1 MNVKIIN
8 SFVLL
13 IILIC
18 NYSCSSKLLLNDS
31 PIEFNSLKNN
41 YTNKI
46 CNEGSIAV
54 DSFLLVNNQW
64 GKSKIKTGKLE
75 ICTYYNQK
83 DSVLGWEWFSP
94 EKSFGV
100 VAFPEIWYGTSA
112 WQTDE
117 NFIENNDKYF
127 PRTIEEIKKLK
138 SEYQSLINIYSAKK
152 YNLCYD
158 IWIHQNERTIKNN
171 IICELMIWEDYYKF
185 SPFGKRKEIVHFS
198 FGDYFLYEGILNKKE
213 INASWKY
220 ICFQRKDKR
229 RSGIVDIQE
238 VLQFMIRRNIV
249 TSENAVSSIEFGTEI
264 LNSSGSIYI
273 NKYILNHE

>member
-1 MNVKIIN
+1 MNSKNIKYIT
-8 SFVLL
+8 FFC
-13 IILIC
+13 ILFY
-18 NYSCSSKLLLNDS
+18 YSCSSKLLLNDS
-31 PIEFNSLKNN
+31 PIEFNLLKNN
-41 YTNKI
+41 HTNKI
-46 CNEGSIAV
+46 CNEGSIDL

-64 GKSKIKTGKLE
+64 GKSKIKNGKLE

-83 DSVLGWEWFSP
+83 NKTIGWEWFSP

-117 NFIENNDKYF
+117 NFIKNKDNYF
-127 PRTIEEIKKLK
+127 PRTIGEIKKLK

-171 IICELMIWEDYYKF
+171 IVCELMIWEDYYKF
-185 SPFGKRKEIVHFS
+185 SPFGKRKEIISFS
-198 FGDYFLYEGILNKKE
+198 FGDYYLYEGILNKKE
-213 INASWKY
+213 INANWKY
-220 ICFQRKDKR
+220 VCFQRKEKR
-229 RSGIVDIQE
+229 RSGIVNIQE
-238 VLQFMIRRNIV
+238 VLQFMIMRNIV
-249 TSENAVSSIEFGTEI
+249 KSENAVSSVEFGTEI

-273 NKYILNHE
+273 NHYTLNHE